1 LLFDPTNEPLKGT
14 IHDLNVRIAR
24 TQNDGD
30 AGPPVLTDSPFS
42 MVPAQD
48 MIIQN
53 ENTACRSFAPT
64 PASFDGIL
72 DDVPFVAPTPLDY
85 AFSPQGVPA
94 AGMGDD
100 AMPPPHLAGNGHNNG

>member
-1 LLFDPTNEPLKGT
+1 M
-14 IHDLNVRIAR
+14 
-24 TQNDGD
+24 
-30 AGPPVLTDSPFS
+30 LTDSPFS

-72 DDVPFVAPTPLDY
+72 DDVPFVAPTPLEY